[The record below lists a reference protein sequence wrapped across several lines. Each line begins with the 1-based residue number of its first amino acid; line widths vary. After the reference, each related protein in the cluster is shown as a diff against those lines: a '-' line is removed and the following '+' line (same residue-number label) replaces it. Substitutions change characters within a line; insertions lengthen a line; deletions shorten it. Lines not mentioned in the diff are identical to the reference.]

1 MKLQY
6 LGTAAAEG
14 VPGPFCDCEVCRR
27 SRAAGGRNIR
37 SRSQALIDDTLLID
51 FPCDTFYH
59 TILAG
64 LDFTRIRHCLVTHVH
79 EDHLYPAELS
89 NFRKGFSHPPKD
101 IPPFTFWGSPDV
113 EAALKDEAAATGGRV
128 AVKRLAPFVPTE
140 VGSYTVTA
148 LKAAHGT
155 PNPYIYLIE
164 KGQRTLLYAHDSD
177 DFPEET
183 WNYLTSQKPR
193 LSFVSMDC
201 TEGAREKMPY
211 QGAHMCL
218 GVNKLFRE
226 KLIRAGLAGEST
238 PMCLN
243 HFSHN
248 GVNAMYNDFL
258 PLAAAEGFLVSYDGM
273 TVEF

>member
-37 SRSQALIDDTLLID
+37 SRSQAVVDGTLLID

-59 TILAG
+59 ATLAG
-64 LDFTRIRHCLVTHVH
+64 LNFLTIRNCLVTHVH
-79 EDHLYPAELS
+79 GDHLYPNEIANL
-89 NFRKGFSHPPKD
+89 RPGFSHPPENT
-101 IPPFTFWGSPDV
+101 PPFTFWGSEDTAKSL
-113 EAALKDEAAATGGRV
+113 EGEIARTDGRV
-128 AVKRLAPFVPTE
+128 VMNRLAPFTE
-140 VGSYTVTA
+140 TPIAGYAVTA

-155 PNPYIYLIE
+155 PHPYIYLIRR
-164 KGQRTLLYAHDSD
+164 GGRTLLYAHDSD

-183 WNYLTSQKPR
+183 WSYLKFRHPR

-201 TEGAREKMPY
+201 TEGARNKMPY

-218 GVNKLFRE
+218 GTNKKLRE
-226 KLIRAGLAGEST
+226 KLIKAGLATEGT

-248 GVNAMYNDFL
+248 GLNAMYDDFL
-258 PLAAAEGFLVSYDGM
+258 PLAEAEGFLVSYDGM
-273 TVEF
+273 TVTF